1 MDIEEARRYAKSSH
15 VMKYGPNVS
24 AHFAGPAISMNRAY
38 DSNISSA
45 SNPLASE
52 AAAMSAQAMTAA
64 IESSEQVVSALL
76 AEDDTGESNSSQ
88 GSWFIFILSDM
99 NCILFAD
106 VSKLLLVKCLI
117 YIFVFISF
125 IFAKFIWRLKD
136 FFFNSLK

>member
-45 SNPLASE
+45 SNPLARE

-88 GSWFIFILSDM
+88 GS
-99 NCILFAD
+99 
-106 VSKLLLVKCLI
+106 
-117 YIFVFISF
+117 
-125 IFAKFIWRLKD
+125 
-136 FFFNSLK
+136 